1 MPLSFQ
7 RSSPA
12 ARRRTRRQAAFLLL
26 LAAIGLAWLGWYAG
40 QVGLLQAAPEL
51 TPSPSPDPTQASE
64 AGQTPPVIS
73 PGSLTLTPL
82 TSPIPIDPGTPLPAE
97 LTLTAPTASPTAP
110 ATPTPTP
117 PLISQLLFLSE
128 GRLGRWD
135 PSTDRVSPAVQQA
148 ASQSGEQIVAYSA
161 SESGRWVAVLRQM
174 GLTPDG
180 PHDLA
185 LLDTATRRM
194 TTLVEGSSRLHHI
207 LISPNGAW
215 VAYTT
220 QANGGSVYAL
230 PVDQPQS
237 AVLLGRCTQVEE
249 LRCAALPVWGKDV
262 LELYWSDE
270 RGVLRASIPNP
281 AEVILPGRLE
291 VQDPRGQITPVDVAF
306 QNLSPSPI
314 GRYLLAQTSPLN
326 SEVTWQALI
335 DTRIIRVA
343 EVAGTYRLEGPA
355 AEAGWMMDG
364 RLFEVVTD
372 PEPAESANIRIW
384 RVLPTREDLML
395 MQSEWNFPMED
406 LRAEMRPA
414 WIVQHDERYVS
425 FVLRPAGPEG
435 EALLLRLDLRYR
447 SLSLMNTLPFDPVQ
461 VRWSPDL
468 RGALAAGPGG
478 EIIFAPDDGSQPF
491 SLEQQLGANASA
503 FTWLPPAAVQ
513 P

>member
-40 QVGLLQAAPEL
+40 QVGLLPTAPNL
-51 TPSPSPDPTQASE
+51 TPSPTTDATQASE
-64 AGQTPPVIS
+64 GGLTPPVIS

-82 TSPIPIDPGTPLPAE
+82 ASPIPMDPGTPPAR
-97 LTLTAPTASPTAP
+97 TQTPTAPAASPTSS

-117 PLISQLLFLSE
+117 PLVSQLLFLSE

-148 ASQSGEQIVAYSA
+148 ASQSGQQIVAYSA

-207 LISPNGAW
+207 RISPNGAW
-215 VAYTT
+215 IAYTT

-230 PVDQPQS
+230 PVNQPQS

-249 LRCAALPVWGKDV
+249 LRCAGLPVWGRDV

-291 VQDPRGQITPVDVAF
+291 VMDPRGQITPVDVTF

-314 GRYLLAQTSPLN
+314 GRYLLAQTSPLS

-343 EVAGTYRLEGPA
+343 EVAGTYRLQGPS
-355 AEAGWMMDG
+355 AEAGWMIDG
-364 RLFEVVTD
+364 RLLEVVTN
-372 PEPAESANIRIW
+372 PEPAGSATIRIW

-395 MQSEWNFPMED
+395 VQSEWTFPAEE

-425 FVLRPAGPEG
+425 FVLRPTGPEAQ
-435 EALLLRLDLRYR
+435 ALLLRLDLRYR
-447 SLSLMNTLPFDPVQ
+447 SLALMNTLPFDPVQ

-468 RGALAAGPGG
+468 RGALAAGPTG
-478 EIIFAPDDGSQPF
+478 EVVFAPEDGSPPY
-491 SLEQQLGANASA
+491 SLVPQLGANASA
-503 FTWLPPAAVQ
+503 FTWLAPAAVQ